1 MTESRTYDPTQYDRP
16 SVTTD
21 VVIFTLLD
29 GELKVL
35 LIKRR
40 RWPYEGMW
48 AIPGGFV
55 HMDESLEQAA
65 RRELEE
71 ETGVHD
77 VYLEQLYTFGDPH
90 RDPRT
95 RVITVAYYALVS
107 ADRLELRAGAEEAEE
122 VRWWSAYELPELAFD
137 HGTIVRYAIQRL
149 RYKLEYSAVGFQLLP
164 ETFTLSELQAAY
176 ETILRE
182 PLDKRN
188 FRRKVLAAD
197 ILEETELY
205 RGGDHRPARLYRFKQ
220 DATLEGVAR
229 RLFP

>member
-1 MTESRTYDPTQYDRP
+1 MSDPVKYESVGHERL
-16 SVTTD
+16 SVTVD

-35 LIKRR
+35 LVKRR
-40 RWPYEGMW
+40 RWPCEGMW

-55 HMDESLEQAA
+55 RPEESLEQAA

-77 VYLEQLYTFGDPH
+77 VYLEQLYTFGDPT
-90 RDPRT
+90 RDPRA

-107 ADRLELRAGAEEAEE
+107 ADRLELRPGAEEAEE
-122 VRWWSAYELPELAFD
+122 VKWWPAYDPPELAFD
-137 HGTIVRYAIQRL
+137 HGRIVRYALQRL

-164 ETFTLSELQAAY
+164 ETFTLTELQTAY

-182 PLDKRN
+182 KLDKRN

-197 ILEETELY
+197 ILERTTSF
-205 RGGDHRPARLYRFKQ
+205 RAGDHRPARLYRFKR
-220 DATLEGVAR
+220 DATIEGVAR